1 MPAACPLYKRPDSD
15 SPRWQ
20 TTRAWVA
27 CGLVCLGS
35 TALAQ
40 GAYTF
45 LDDGESVVDA
55 KAGLTWRR
63 CVEGMEWKKGTCVG
77 TPRFFTHPGAMD
89 WAGDEAGRTGS
100 SWRLPLVDELA
111 ALAKTRSASAGANA
125 ATIDT
130 QVFPAT
136 PAARVW
142 TASKAGPH
150 YYQYVAFTD
159 GRSGDMSR
167 VTPAVVRLV
176 RESTKP

>member
-1 MPAACPLYKRPDSD
+1 MHTALLKRALSGL
-15 SPRWQ
+15 SPWQ
-20 TTRAWVA
+20 AVKSFVIGIGA
-27 CGLVCLGS
+27 VCGSV
-35 TALAQ
+35 ALAQ
-40 GAYTF
+40 GAFTF
-45 LDDGESVVDA
+45 VDDGESVVDA
-55 KAGLTWRR
+55 KTGLTWRR

-89 WAGDEAGRTGS
+89 WAGDESGRTGAN
-100 SWRLPLVDELA
+100 WRLPLVDELA
-111 ALAKTRSASAGANA
+111 VLAKTRSPSASTHA
-125 ATIDT
+125 ATIDA

-159 GRSGDMSR
+159 GRLGDMSR
-167 VTPAVVRLV
+167 VTPAMVRLV